1 MKKLLAGLMIA
12 AAMFSFGCGR
22 NAEFGTVDMSKLEA
36 EAPIVKTTQ
45 EDLTKK
51 MNDLKVQMDKDM
63 AKVLFSQEEL
73 QTRIRELGA
82 QLSEDYRGKCP
93 ILVGVLKGVV
103 PFFAEMANAISIPVQ
118 EDFMC
123 ITSFE
128 GGTESTGKL
137 TFRKDIDHDIE
148 GRHVLI
154 LEDII
159 DSGSTLKM
167 ICEMFRERKPA
178 SVKICTLL
186 DKPTGRKVELKPD
199 YTCFTIPAAFV
210 VGFGLDYEDYYRNLP
225 FVGVLKPS
233 VYQDQ

>member
-1 MKKLLAGLMIA
+1 MPRYFQNMPTVGKAVHP
-12 AAMFSFGCGR
+12 
-22 NAEFGTVDMSKLEA
+22 NPENVAELKAIE
-36 EAPIVKTTQ
+36 
-45 EDLTKK
+45 EDIH
-51 MNDLKVQMDKDM
+51 
-63 AKVLFSQEEL
+63 A
-73 QTRIRELGA
+73 RIREVGA
-82 QLSEDYRGKCP
+82 QISEDYRGKCP

-167 ICEMFRERKPA
+167 ICEMIDDGSRH
-178 SVKICTLL
+178 
-186 DKPTGRKVELKPD
+186 
-199 YTCFTIPAAFV
+199 
-210 VGFGLDYEDYYRNLP
+210 N
-225 FVGVLKPS
+225 
-233 VYQDQ
+233 VYQKT

>member
-1 MKKLLAGLMIA
+1 MINK
-12 AAMFSFGCGR
+12 F
-22 NAEFGTVDMSKLEA
+22 DMQQDIERVLVSE
-36 EAPIVKTTQ
+36 
-45 EDLTKK
+45 EDIH
-51 MNDLKVQMDKDM
+51 
-63 AKVLFSQEEL
+63 A
-73 QTRIRELGA
+73 RIREVGA
-82 QLSEDYRGKCP
+82 QISEDYRGKCP

-103 PFFAEMANAISIPVQ
+103 PFFGEMSQAITIPVQ

-123 ITSFE
+123 VTSFE
-128 GGTESTGKL
+128 GGTASTGKL

-148 GRHVLI
+148 GRDVLI

-167 ICEMFRERKPA
+167 IVELFQARKPA

-186 DKPTGRKVELKPD
+186 DKPSGRKVDLTPD

-225 FVGVLKPS
+225 FVGVLKPA
-233 VYQDQ
+233 VYLEK

>member
-1 MKKLLAGLMIA
+1 MINK
-12 AAMFSFGCGR
+12 S
-22 NAEFGTVDMSKLEA
+22 DMLQDIER
-36 EAPIVKTTQ
+36 
-45 EDLTKK
+45 
-51 MNDLKVQMDKDM
+51 
-63 AKVLFSQEEL
+63 VLVSEEEIHA
-73 QTRIRELGA
+73 RIKEVGA
-82 QLSEDYRGKCP
+82 QIADDYRGKCP

-167 ICEMFRERKPA
+167 ICEMFHEDLHAARQAHRPQSRAEAGLHLLHRPA
-178 SVKICTLL
+178 RVRRRLRS
-186 DKPTGRKVELKPD
+186 
-199 YTCFTIPAAFV
+199 
-210 VGFGLDYEDYYRNLP
+210 GL
-225 FVGVLKPS
+225 
-233 VYQDQ
+233 

>member
-1 MKKLLAGLMIA
+1 MI
-12 AAMFSFGCGR
+12 
-22 NAEFGTVDMSKLEA
+22 NKQDMMQDIERVLVSE
-36 EAPIVKTTQ
+36 
-45 EDLTKK
+45 EDIHR
-51 MNDLKVQMDKDM
+51 
-63 AKVLFSQEEL
+63 
-73 QTRIRELGA
+73 RIREVGA
-82 QLSEDYRGKCP
+82 QIAEEYRGRTP

-103 PFFAEMANAISIPVQ
+103 PFFAEMAAAISIPVQ

-128 GGTESTGKL
+128 GGTASTGKL

-148 GRHVLI
+148 GRDVII

-167 ICEMFRERKPA
+167 IVEMFQARRPA

-186 DKPTGRKVELKPD
+186 DKPSGRKVDLTPD
-199 YTCFTIPAAFV
+199 YTCFTIPNAFV
-210 VGFGLDYEDYYRNLP
+210 VGCGLDYDDYYRNLP

-233 VYQDQ
+233 VYQDR

>member
-1 MKKLLAGLMIA
+1 MINK
-12 AAMFSFGCGR
+12 S
-22 NAEFGTVDMSKLEA
+22 DMLQDIER
-36 EAPIVKTTQ
+36 
-45 EDLTKK
+45 
-51 MNDLKVQMDKDM
+51 
-63 AKVLFSQEEL
+63 VLVSEEEIHA
-73 QTRIRELGA
+73 RIKEVGA
-82 QLSEDYRGKCP
+82 QIADDYRGKCP

-167 ICEMFRERKPA
+167 ICEMFHERKPA
-178 SVKICTLL
+178 SIKICALL
-186 DKPTGRKVELKPD
+186 DKFERREADISAD
-199 YTCFTIPAAFV
+199 YKAFDIANEFV
-210 VGFGLDYEDYYRNLP
+210 VGYGLDYAQKYRNLP
-225 FVGVLKPS
+225 EIGVLKREI
-233 VYQDQ
+233 YEK

>member
-1 MKKLLAGLMIA
+1 MINK
-12 AAMFSFGCGR
+12 S
-22 NAEFGTVDMSKLEA
+22 DMLQDIER
-36 EAPIVKTTQ
+36 
-45 EDLTKK
+45 
-51 MNDLKVQMDKDM
+51 
-63 AKVLFSQEEL
+63 VLVSEEEIHA
-73 QTRIRELGA
+73 RIKEVGA
-82 QLSEDYRGKCP
+82 QIADDYRGKCP

-167 ICEMFRERKPA
+167 ICEMFHERKPA
-178 SVKICTLL
+178 SIKICTLL

-199 YTCFTIPAAFV
+199 YTCFTVPPAFV
-210 VGFGLDYEDYYRNLP
+210 VGFGLFHIKENLREP
-225 FVGVLKPS
+225 TAQNPADHSARCGPGAGACGTLFVPAYAKR
-233 VYQDQ
+233 QQACIF

>member
-1 MKKLLAGLMIA
+1 MINK
-12 AAMFSFGCGR
+12 S
-22 NAEFGTVDMSKLEA
+22 DMLQDIER
-36 EAPIVKTTQ
+36 
-45 EDLTKK
+45 
-51 MNDLKVQMDKDM
+51 
-63 AKVLFSQEEL
+63 VLVSEEEIHA
-73 QTRIRELGA
+73 RIKEVGA
-82 QLSEDYRGKCP
+82 QIAEDYRGKCP

-159 DSGSTLKM
+159 DSG
-167 ICEMFRERKPA
+167 R
-178 SVKICTLL
+178 ICTLL
-186 DKPTGRKVELKPD
+186 DKPTGRKVDLKPD
-199 YTCFTIPAAFV
+199 YTCFTVPPAFV